1 MTYTLAIGDRT
12 YSSWSLRG
20 WLLFAA
26 FDIPFTERRAQML
39 TPGFAEM
46 LKDFG
51 LAKTVPALL
60 VDDTYAVTDSLA
72 IVETL
77 AELEPDAGHYPSD
90 PADRAMARNL
100 VSEMHS
106 GFTALRGACPMNV
119 AHAWAGFVPDE
130 AVLADLARLETL
142 WAAARAPG
150 RDGPWLF
157 GQYTAADAF
166 FAPVAARIAG
176 YGLPVGADAMA
187 YVDAHLAHGPFR
199 RWRAMGIAQ
208 NRVMERYVLPFD
220 QAPWPGPARLPAEAV
235 TGMTPINATCP
246 YSGDPVREDSLA
258 RINGTVIGYCNP
270 FCRDKSVADPEAWPQ
285 TMALLAP

>member
-1 MTYTLAIGDRT
+1 MAYTLAIADRT

-26 FDIPFTERRAQML
+26 FDIPFTERSAQML

-46 LKDFG
+46 LADFG

-60 VDDTYAVTDSLA
+60 VDEAYAVTDSLA
-72 IVETL
+72 ILETL
-77 AELEPDAGHYPSD
+77 AELEPSAGHYPSD

-106 GFTALRGACPMNV
+106 GFMALRGACPMNV
-119 AHAWAGFVPDE
+119 AHAWDGYTPDD
-130 AVLADLARLETL
+130 AVKIDLERLETL

-157 GQYTAADAF
+157 GRYSGADAF

-176 YGLPVGADAMA
+176 YGLPVGPAAMA
-187 YVDAHLAHGPFR
+187 YVNAHLAHGPFR

-208 NRVMERYVLPFD
+208 NRVMDRYVLPYTK
-220 QAPWPGPARLPAEAV
+220 APWPGPSALPAGPV
-235 TGMTPINATCP
+235 TALTPINANCP
-246 YSGDPVREDSLA
+246 YSGKPVREDSLA

-285 TMALLAP
+285 TMALLDT